1 MSRTIPARGRIDFPR
16 VASAALA
23 NSETICRRWLPQG
36 RMDGNEW
43 VALNPKRPDHR
54 LGSFK
59 VNLATGRWGDFADGA
74 AGGDLISLAAYLFGM
89 RQRDAAIRVAEMVGT
104 SPYA

>member
-1 MSRTIPARGRIDFPR
+1 MQLGSRGRVDFPR
-16 VASAALA
+16 VAAAALD

-36 RMDGNEW
+36 RLDGVEW
-43 VALNPKRPDHR
+43 VALNPRRTDQR

-74 AGGDLISLAAYLFGM
+74 AGGDLISLAAYLFQM
-89 RQRDAAIRVAEMVGT
+89 RQREAAIKVAEMVGI